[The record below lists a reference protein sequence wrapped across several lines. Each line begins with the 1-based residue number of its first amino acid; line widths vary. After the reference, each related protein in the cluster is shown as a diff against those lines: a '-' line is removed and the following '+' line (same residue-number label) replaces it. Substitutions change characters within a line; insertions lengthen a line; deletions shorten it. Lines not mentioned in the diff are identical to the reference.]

1 MLKWP
6 TADTSRPKV
15 ADGRHP
21 PTNCA
26 KAAAACAGLTSPP
39 TPGPRS
45 AGRANVLKWATSGA
59 GVNVLKSRGALMYC
73 QVTPCESVVR

>member
-26 KAAAACAGLTSPP
+26 KAAAACARLTDLL
-39 TPGPRS
+39 PGPR
-45 AGRANVLKWATSGA
+45 APRAE
-59 GVNVLKSRGALMYC
+59 LMCYSC
-73 QVTPCESVVR
+73 KVGDLREPET

>member
-26 KAAAACAGLTSPP
+26 KAAAACARLTSP
-39 TPGPRS
+39 PGPRS
-45 AGRANVLKWATSGA
+45 AGRANVLKWATSGRRSKCA
-59 GVNVLKSRGALMYC
+59 KVARSPYVK
-73 QVTPCESVVR
+73 V